1 MSQAASRSL
10 QAIVK
15 TRQFDPAY
23 YIHGEDEY
31 QKEAAVR
38 QIADAAI
45 DPAGRQ
51 FNFEVRRASEL
62 NAESLD
68 VLLSTMPMFS
78 ERRVVV
84 LQDPAALKQQ
94 TRSVLDR
101 YLDSPA
107 PGTSLIMVAASGKPD
122 RALMARSTELKFD
135 PLTPARVLKFI
146 AHHVRETHGAS
157 ITPAAAELLHSVVGS
172 DLHELATEI
181 DKLASYASGGEIDE
195 TIITEVIGVRHGE
208 TLGDFMDAL
217 VDRDSARALGMLSR
231 LLAQP
236 KTTGVSIVMALANQT
251 LAMSWGRA
259 KLDKGMS
266 VTSLEREYIAL
277 LQSAGW
283 LMLPKSFGAAAKV
296 WAGATEDWS
305 AEALD
310 RSIAALLAADM
321 ALKET
326 GVASDEQI
334 LAGLVLSICAS
345 GTSRLAA

>member
-10 QAIVK
+10 QSIIK
-15 TRQFDPAY
+15 SRQFDPAY

-51 FNFEVRRASEL
+51 FNFEVRRAAEL
-62 NAESLD
+62 DAESLD

-84 LQDPAALKQQ
+84 VQDPAALKKQA
-94 TRSVLDR
+94 RSVLER

-107 PGTSLIMVAASGKPD
+107 PDTSVLLVAAAGKVD
-122 RALMARSTELKFD
+122 RALLEKSTELKFD
-135 PLTPARVLKFI
+135 TLSPARALKFI
-146 AHHVRETHGAS
+146 AHHAREQHDAS
-157 ITPAAAELLHSVVGS
+157 ITPAAAELLLSVVGS
-172 DLHELATEI
+172 DLHELTTEI
-181 DKLASYASGGEIDE
+181 DKLASYAAGREIDE
-195 TIITEVIGVRHGE
+195 IIVGEIIGVRHGE

-217 VDRDSARALGMLSR
+217 VDRDAARALGMLPQ
-231 LLAQP
+231 LLSQP
-236 KTTGVSIVMALANQT
+236 KTTGVSIVMVLANQT
-251 LAMSWGRA
+251 LAMAWGRA

-266 VTSLEREYIAL
+266 SSSLEREYIGL

-296 WAGATEDWS
+296 WARATEEWTADS
-305 AEALD
+305 LD
-310 RSIAALLAADM
+310 RSLEALVAADV

-326 GVASDEQI
+326 RVASDEQI

-345 GTSRLAA
+345 GSSRLAA

>member
-10 QAIVK
+10 QTIVK
-15 TRQFDPAY
+15 TRQFDPVY
-23 YIHGEDEY
+23 YIHGEDDY
-31 QKEAAVR
+31 QKEAAVK
-38 QIADAAI
+38 QLAEAAI

-51 FNFEVRRASEL
+51 FNLEVRRAAEL
-62 NAESLD
+62 DAESLD

-84 LQDPAALKQQ
+84 LQDPAALKKP
-94 TRSVLDR
+94 TRAVLDR
-101 YLDSPA
+101 YLDAPA
-107 PGTSLIMVAASGKPD
+107 PGTTLVMVAASGKTD
-122 RALMARSTELKFD
+122 RALMEKSSELRFD

-146 AHHVRETHGAS
+146 AHHAREAHGTT
-157 ITPAAAELLHSVVGS
+157 ITAAAAELLHSVVGS
-172 DLHELATEI
+172 DLHELTTEI
-181 DKLASYASGGEIDE
+181 DKLASFASGGEIDE
-195 TIITEVIGVRHGE
+195 TIVAGVIGVRHGE

-217 VDRDSARALGMLSR
+217 VYRDASRALGMLPR

-236 KTTGVSIVMALANQT
+236 KTTGVSIVMVLANQA

-259 KLDKGMS
+259 KVDKGMS
-266 VTSLEREYIAL
+266 VTSLEREYIGL

-283 LMLPKSFGAAAKV
+283 LMLPKSFGAAARV

-305 AEALD
+305 ADALD
-310 RSIAALLAADM
+310 RSIEALLAADM

>member
-10 QAIVK
+10 QAIVRN
-15 TRQFDPAY
+15 RQFDPAY

-38 QIADAAI
+38 QLADAAI
-45 DPAGRQ
+45 DVAGRP

-62 NAESLD
+62 DSESLD

-84 LQDPAALKQQ
+84 LQDPAALKKQ
-94 TRSVLDR
+94 TRFVLDR
-101 YLDSPA
+101 YLEAPA
-107 PGTSLIMVAASGKPD
+107 PGTSLIMVAASGKSD
-122 RALMARSTELKFD
+122 RALMERSTELKFD

-146 AHHVRETHGAS
+146 AHHAREKLNAS

-172 DLHELATEI
+172 DLHELTTEL

-195 TIITEVIGVRHGE
+195 TIVADVIGVRHGE
-208 TLGDFMDAL
+208 TLGDLMDAIA
-217 VDRDSARALGMLSR
+217 DRDPGRALAMLPR
-231 LLAQP
+231 ILAQP

-251 LAMSWGRA
+251 LAMAWGRA

-266 VTSLEREYIAL
+266 VTSLEREYVGL
-277 LQSAGW
+277 LKSAGW
-283 LMLPKSFGAAAKV
+283 LMLPKSFDGAARV
-296 WAGATEDWS
+296 WARATDDWS
-305 AEALD
+305 ADALR
-310 RSIAALLAADM
+310 RSLEALLAADM

-326 GVASDEQI
+326 GVASNEQI
-334 LAGLVLSICAS
+334 LAGLVLSMCAS

>member
-10 QAIVK
+10 QSIVK
-15 TRQFDPAY
+15 SREFDSAY

-31 QKEAAVR
+31 QKEAAVK
-38 QIADAAI
+38 QLADAAI

-84 LQDPAALKQQ
+84 VQDPSTLKKPA
-94 TRSVLDR
+94 RAILDR

-107 PGTSLIMVAASGKPD
+107 SGTTIIMVAASGKTD
-122 RALMARSTELKFD
+122 RALMSRSTELKFD

-146 AHHVRETHGAS
+146 AHHARETHGAS
-157 ITPAAAELLHSVVGS
+157 ITPAAAELLQSVVGC
-172 DLHELATEI
+172 DLHELSTEI
-181 DKLASYASGGEIDE
+181 DKLASFASGGEIDE
-195 TIITEVIGVRHGE
+195 TIVGEVIGVRHGE

-217 VDRDSARALGMLSR
+217 VFRDASRALEMLPR
-231 LLAQP
+231 LLTQP
-236 KTTGVSIVMALANQT
+236 KTTGVSIVMVLANQA
-251 LAMSWGRA
+251 LAMAWGRA
-259 KLDKGMS
+259 KVDKGMS
-266 VTSLEREYIAL
+266 VTSLEREYIGL

-296 WAGATEDWS
+296 WAAATHDWS
-305 AEALD
+305 AAALD
-310 RSIAALLAADM
+310 RAIEALVAADV

-326 GVASDEQI
+326 RVASDEQI
-334 LAGLVLSICAS
+334 LAGLVLTICAS

>member
-1 MSQAASRSL
+1 MSQAASKSL

-15 TRQFDPAY
+15 SRQFDPAY
-23 YIHGEDEY
+23 YIHGEDDY
-31 QKEAAVR
+31 QKEAAVT
-38 QIADAAI
+38 QIAEAAVDAA
-45 DPAGRQ
+45 ARQ
-51 FNFEVRRASEL
+51 FNLEVRRASEL

-68 VLLSTMPMFS
+68 ILLSTMPMFS

-84 LQDPAALKQQ
+84 LQDPGALKKQ

-101 YLDSPA
+101 YLEAPA
-107 PGTSLIMVAASGKPD
+107 PGTTLMMVAAAGKTD
-122 RALMARSTELKFD
+122 RALISKATELKFD
-135 PLTPARVLKFI
+135 PLTPARVIKFI
-146 AHHVRETHGAS
+146 AHHARETHGAS

-172 DLHELATEI
+172 DLHELSTEI
-181 DKLASYASGGEIDE
+181 DKLASYVSGGEIDE
-195 TIITEVIGVRHGE
+195 TIVGEIIGVRHGE
-208 TLGDFMDAL
+208 TLGDLMDAL
-217 VDRDSARALGMLSR
+217 VERDAGRALGMLPR

-236 KTTGVSIVMALANQT
+236 KTSGVAIVMALANQT

-266 VTSLEREYIAL
+266 ATSLEREYFGL

-283 LMLPKSFGAAAKV
+283 LMLPKSYGAAAKT
-296 WAGATEDWS
+296 WAQATEDWS
-305 AEALD
+305 ADALD
-310 RSIAALLAADM
+310 RCVEALLAVDM

-334 LAGLVLSICAS
+334 LAGLVLNICAS

>member
-15 TRQFDPAY
+15 NREFDPAY

-45 DPAGRQ
+45 DPAGRA
-51 FNFEVRRASEL
+51 FNLEVRRASEL
-62 NAESLD
+62 DAESLD

-84 LQDPAALKQQ
+84 LQDPSALKKQ

-101 YLDSPA
+101 YLDAPA
-107 PGTSLIMVAASGKPD
+107 LGTSLIMVAAGGKSD
-122 RALMARSTELKFD
+122 RALMERSVELKFD
-135 PLTPARVLKFI
+135 PLPPARVIKFI
-146 AHHVRETHGAS
+146 SHHARETHNAS

-195 TIITEVIGVRHGE
+195 AIVGDVIGVRHGE

-217 VDRDSARALGMLSR
+217 VDRDAARGLGMLSR

-236 KTTGVSIVMALANQT
+236 KTTGVSIVMVLANQT
-251 LAMSWGRA
+251 LAMAWGRA
-259 KLDKGMS
+259 KLDRGMS
-266 VTSLEREYIAL
+266 VTSLEREYIGL

-296 WAGATEDWS
+296 WARATEDWS
-305 AEALD
+305 AESLD
-310 RSIAALLAADM
+310 RSIHALVAADV
-321 ALKET
+321 ALKDT
-326 GVASDEQI
+326 RFASDEQI

>member
-10 QAIVK
+10 QSIIK
-15 TRQFDPAY
+15 SRQFDPAY

-51 FNFEVRRASEL
+51 FNFEVRRAAEL
-62 NAESLD
+62 DAESLD

-84 LQDPAALKQQ
+84 VQDPAGLKKQA
-94 TRSVLDR
+94 RSVLER

-107 PGTSLIMVAASGKPD
+107 PDTSVLLVAAAGKVD
-122 RALMARSTELKFD
+122 RALLEKSTELKFD
-135 PLTPARVLKFI
+135 PLSPARALKFI
-146 AHHVRETHGAS
+146 AHHAREKHDAS
-157 ITPAAAELLHSVVGS
+157 ITPAAAELLLSVVGS
-172 DLHELATEI
+172 DLHELTTEI
-181 DKLASYASGGEIDE
+181 DKLASYAAGREIDE
-195 TIITEVIGVRHGE
+195 NMVGEIIGVRQGE

-217 VDRDSARALGMLSR
+217 VDRDAARALAMLPQ
-231 LLAQP
+231 LLSQP
-236 KTTGVSIVMALANQT
+236 KTTGVSIVMVLANQT
-251 LAMSWGRA
+251 LAMAWGRA

-266 VTSLEREYIAL
+266 STSLEREYTGL

-283 LMLPKSFGAAAKV
+283 LMLPRSFGAAAKV
-296 WAGATEDWS
+296 WARATEEWT
-305 AEALD
+305 AQALD
-310 RSIAALLAADM
+310 RSLEALVAADV

-326 GVASDEQI
+326 RVASDEQI

-345 GTSRLAA
+345 GSSRLAA